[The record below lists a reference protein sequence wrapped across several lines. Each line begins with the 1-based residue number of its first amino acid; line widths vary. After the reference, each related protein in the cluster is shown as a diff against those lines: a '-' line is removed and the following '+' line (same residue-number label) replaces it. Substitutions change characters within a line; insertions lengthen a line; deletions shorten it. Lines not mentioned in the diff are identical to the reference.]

1 MKRYLKT
8 PEEIAKELKEGKEV
22 LCDTL
27 GRHYKYKI
35 IDGVIFKYNGNSW
48 VMNGCLG
55 SLDKPYID
63 ELESLNLEVGKF
75 YKTRDGRKAWV
86 VSQQKDEQY
95 PYIVAIL
102 GEVDAYSAM
111 KDGSF
116 FAHRT
121 SVFDIVAP
129 WEETK

>member
-8 PEEIAKELKEGKEV
+8 PEEMIDALQAGKKIEAGDFEYRLVGKVIIAINKTDK
-22 LCDTL
+22 
-27 GRHYKYKI
+27 
-35 IDGVIFKYNGNSW
+35 SW
-48 VMNGCLG
+48 AVNAGIY
-55 SLDKPYID
+55 SDDIPFID
-63 ELESLNLEVGKF
+63 EPEQLKLEVGKF

-95 PYIVAIL
+95 IYIVAIL
-102 GEVDAYSAM
+102 GEVGTYSAM

-129 WEETK
+129 WEEQ